1 MKKRDSHRPEQR
13 HDTIKSHHIEEHRH
27 DPYKARGKLPE
38 PSRCPQ
44 CSAVFVNGRW
54 QWSKEAL
61 AGAHSHICQ
70 ACHRIADKYPA
81 GEVTLTGSFAAKH
94 AAEIVG
100 LIRNIEA
107 AQSREH
113 PMQRIMALDELADR
127 IVVTTTDIHLPRRI
141 GHALVDAYK
150 GDLDTHYDESG
161 YFVRMAWRR
170 DG

>member
-1 MKKRDSHRPEQR
+1 MKQRDSHRPEQR
-13 HDTIKSHHIEEHRH
+13 HDAIKSHHIEEHRH

-38 PSRCPQ
+38 PSICPQ

-54 QWSKEAL
+54 QWSKESL
-61 AGAHSHICQ
+61 SGAQSHLCP
-70 ACHRIADKYPA
+70 ACHRIADGFPA
-81 GEVTLTGSFAAKH
+81 GELTLAGSFVQKH
-94 AAEIVG
+94 GAELVG

-113 PMQRIMALDELADR
+113 PMQRIMGLEELGNR

-150 GDLDTHYDESG
+150 GDFQTHYDEAG
-161 YFVRMAWRR
+161 YFVRMAWKRE
-170 DG
+170 G